1 MADLDHNLSLADA
14 LTEPPP
20 EIEEEVKRDFI
31 ATLEAEKFDD
41 VVGETVD
48 KTDYV
53 PLLDDDDAKAGSQEP
68 KSKSHADGIQV
79 EHTSGSGPTVV
90 ENGDHGIEDHST
102 AFPGEIM
109 DEKLSYQEF
118 LDRNDSW
125 TMDDRDLCFEPQPV
139 FKPMEMADPFSMHRG
154 ENLPDLS
161 FPTDMKNVPL
171 FTDHV
176 DASRDIHAPHG
187 AMMVPEQPFL
197 GPLYSPAE
205 ALDPSAFIGLD
216 STAEFLQ
223 DKAVPEE
230 HWMGAQHDVQ
240 GPDAS
245 FFVEPPVPPTVTEAT
260 KLNWPEGPAAAAP
273 DFAPTAVTASPGE
286 AEATDGPKGVA
297 SDAACVPASGV
308 MSVSAENAGSVLAG
322 DAKPPQALDAGCAPT
337 AEASPFQAVDVG
349 FAPAPEAKPPN
360 AVNDASAPV
369 ADTGFAPAAD
379 ATSHYAMGWEFAT
392 AEDAGFAPAA
402 DVEHHHPVS
411 LAFAPAADT
420 ESHHAVGLAFA
431 PAADIESHHAVDL
444 VFAPAADTESHH
456 AIDSGFAPAADAEFT
471 PAAEVNHHHA
481 VDSGFAPAAEVNHHH
496 AVDSGFAPAAEVNH
510 HHGVDSGFTP
520 AAEVNH
526 HHAVDSGFAPAAEVN
541 HHHAVDSGF
550 APAAEVSLHH
560 AVDSGFTPAAET
572 KPLPAMDSGFASA
585 EAKSVSAAD
594 TKVAAAE
601 ELMTSESSLEQEK
614 PSLDKPPAE
623 ANANVEQESK
633 VPEACV
639 DLLEKAKDSRLPPG
653 HHEEHLPEQ
662 TNHLSEPAVPVEA
675 KEAVVLENKDLPEK
689 SVTPVDVT
697 VTEKQKEEAEHNH
710 VQHAEPHQEKALQEP
725 TGLPT
730 AQIRQANKSSERRF
744 GRAKPAPV
752 PLRDVPEE
760 RLIGLPQQ
768 KSTDPKVDPY
778 SLGELGC
785 VAGTSPRTRVSHKK
799 ATEQPSSVWSEFV
812 ESCRD
817 VPRESWDLEGSLAI
831 VKKKKKKPKQKRN
844 QLPRAMEFWDENVAV
859 SKAPR
864 NSPFA
869 VELQKPDVCPIMP
882 AEACKEQSVA
892 SGSRASDMPK
902 DAKIITRS
910 HILDEQNAF
919 SVPAPGQQAH
929 KPSVPLESVL
939 DAKNGDVVKTE
950 EMRDDSLMLQ
960 SKGKRKEVPLEQ
972 VSKTKVGESV
982 TAKGPAKPAERDFLD
997 KNEKREYKESK
1008 RADLT
1013 ASLSEATKVET
1024 PLQTKPS
1031 ELLLSDKDKEAKC
1044 TSPRRE
1050 AFGDAV
1056 CRELPPSSGSP
1067 EAATKKRGG
1076 CEKSEGVE
1084 NESFAQPALV
1094 EAAALSDKLP
1104 NEPKAADETEPACS
1118 NKCMA
1123 VDFSTSEGGL
1133 KTPTDT
1139 TKMPVT
1145 RLVLPKP
1152 EEATALQ
1159 NRKADGFSEQPFL
1172 LSAES
1177 DATKHPTSPEAVDR
1191 MMVADSPDKN
1201 RGKGFIALEQQ
1212 TGKDPNI
1219 AHGMDRPKKKR
1230 GEGRVKKI
1238 KSFSEQMM
1246 LSEDV
1251 SRLTDGVRTDEAIK
1265 DTTSPDKGR
1274 GFTARGHPSVSITHA
1289 YPADK
1294 TKKRGSDGRSKK
1306 GERSFFQQPF
1316 LENNPSSFPGIIH
1329 KTEEVS
1335 VSDKG
1340 RGRGCVTTECFQEN
1354 TSDITKTQRPIELVK
1369 EEPKEYVGK
1378 NEIADLGALDQ
1389 PFLLECRKE
1398 EAKHLAMA
1406 DTISKTKEVNLIN
1419 KGKEAGT
1426 TSAGESVVINSDAT
1440 LVADKLRKRCS
1451 DGKRKKNEKSPL
1463 GQTAVQDAGVETS
1476 NLPRKEKVAE
1486 RTKERTFG
1494 KDKVSGF
1501 ERELLLE
1508 NLTGITKEVLEKPE
1522 VQGGTRSFTNQPILS
1537 GHKIETSEPE
1547 IVNAKETWPR
1557 NKGKELDTSE
1567 PLPEHRTDAAVAHS
1581 PTREL
1586 VVDKPKKKGRDVK
1599 GKKAENSLEH
1609 SVVLGPG
1616 NTPAVGDEVGN
1627 IKPTQSFDKGKEANS
1642 NTLAGVLGDLT
1653 DTTKVQAPAMPLE
1666 PEKSHTSSKEK
1677 CKKMEANLQQTFLL
1691 EHKAGAEM
1699 FPPHNLEITD
1709 KSEGESPTRCSS
1721 GGGLPILEH
1730 PAVADHTLATATDRS
1745 KKRGYDGSSKKA
1757 KNASERPVF
1766 LETKPNRSEVQP
1778 PMGSE
1783 MEYRMEDMD
1792 FVDENRNIKNFPIGP
1807 QMPWNNKGS
1816 NFESPAQTAVTGP
1829 DNTGNVSSGFPKQTE
1844 EGARSKELPPAEA
1857 VAEKNSKEPASGAEK
1872 EIQMQKSC
1880 EQPIDLRDK
1889 EPAKEVSEKDG
1900 KTKEAGSWDG
1910 GEVGKPLPLDH
1921 SIKQDIKSKD
1931 KVHPSPVA
1939 KVDDKEIRTTDKK
1952 HTTDNTSSDLPRKVA
1967 DAKDRPASVGAKGIE
1982 KLEATVSSG
1991 EKDPG
1996 CISPEPG
2003 AIRESKAEAAAS
2015 QGVAEALMENRAEE
2029 AELDGGKKGE
2039 QRSLKHPGSLDSKAA
2054 EEAAGLNLIAAQTT
2068 KISPKDKNKGH
2079 SQPAEEDAAHGGEAH
2094 LKDAPALKSEVDKP
2108 EDTTKEKGEECE
2120 QKAVK
2125 EAKKERVKAAEQ
2137 IKGYMRPTKSRG
2149 VPTLPAR
2156 SAAPDREK
2164 QRQLKPTGMSQQRQ
2178 EKGVG
2183 SNLVKKELGS
2193 PSLYHSKLEQIPEI
2207 SGQDKEREEA
2217 AVKRE
2222 KRNATDGAAGVDSP
2236 KSKCTEMESSKTAPL
2251 ERKGIEVSDVQ
2262 SSPSPKQGD
2271 LPRDAKPEETKPA
2284 EAVTGNDITAPP
2296 NKELPPSPEKK
2307 TKPAAS
2313 TSSTKPAATKAR
2325 PLSATSPKRPASATP
2340 GPNKKP
2346 TSPTAGPTS
2355 ATTTKRPA
2363 TSTTRPSTLTS
2374 KETKPKVADAKTTE
2388 KRTSLSK
2395 PPSSATPRTTARSTP
2410 ATPRTTAASPVTAA
2424 AGAKN
2429 TATSP
2434 PKRPTSI
2441 KTDVK
2446 PADAKKT
2453 SAKSPSADLSRPKS
2467 ATGNAVKSS
2476 ATTPSTTAS
2485 SAPTVPGVA
2494 TSRPKTKP
2502 AATKPTTTSTATADA
2517 KKTTAKAPTKP
2528 STVSKP
2534 SRPTSS
2540 VSAPDLKNVRSKI
2553 GSTDN
2558 IKHQPG
2564 GGKGKI
2570 EKKPESA
2577 AAARKSEPNAVSK
2590 MATTKTTVSKEGAPK
2605 QPNGKV
2611 QIVSKK
2617 ANYSH
2622 VQSKCGSKDNIKH
2635 VPGGGNVQIQNKKV
2649 DLSKVSSK
2657 CGSKANIKHK
2667 PGGGDVKIENQKLN
2681 FKEKAQAKVGSLD
2694 NVGHLP
2700 AGGTVKAEGS
2710 AEPGQLPPAPQNGEV
2725 TAAQAGSEMRENGVG
2740 PAVPTALSGGDQR
2753 EIQSFETQIQE
2764 TSKCLRLLS
2773 THSAGWGGE
2782 STAAGQSSRPWA
2794 PIESHKLTFR
2804 EKAKARTDHGAEI
2817 VVSKPPNLSS
2827 STSPW
2832 RSTSVSESLGSA
2844 ASLSPLQ
2851 QPAPLAA
2858 LPQQGL

>member
-53 PLLDDDDAKAGSQEP
+53 NLMDDDDAKVGSQEP

-79 EHTSGSGPTVV
+79 EHTSASGPMVV
-90 ENGDHGIEDHST
+90 ENGDHGIEDHHT

-161 FPTDMKNVPL
+161 FSTDMKNVPL

-187 AMMVPEQPFL
+187 SMMIPEQPFL

-240 GPDAS
+240 GPDTS
-245 FFVEPPVPPTVTEAT
+245 FFVEPPVPPTVTEAMR
-260 KLNWPEGPAAAAP
+260 LNWPEGPAAAAP
-273 DFAPTAVTASPGE
+273 DFTPTAVTASPGE
-286 AEATDGPKGVA
+286 AEATDGPKA
-297 SDAACVPASGV
+297 DAACVPASGV
-308 MSVSAENAGSVLAG
+308 VSVSAEKAGSVLAG
-322 DAKPPQALDAGCAPT
+322 DVKPPQALAAGFAPT
-337 AEASPFQAVDVG
+337 AEASPLQAVDVG

-360 AVNDASAPV
+360 AANDASTPV
-369 ADTGFAPAAD
+369 VDTGIAPAAN
-379 ATSHYAMGWEFAT
+379 ATSHYATGWEFAA
-392 AEDAGFAPAA
+392 AEDAGFGPAA
-402 DVEHHHPVS
+402 DVEPHHAVS
-411 LAFAPAADT
+411 LAFAPAADS

-431 PAADIESHHAVDL
+431 PAADIESHHAVGL
-444 VFAPAADTESHH
+444 AFAPAADTKSHH
-456 AIDSGFAPAADAEFT
+456 AVDSEFAPAADAEFT

-481 VDSGFAPAAEVNHHH
+481 
-496 AVDSGFAPAAEVNH
+496 
-510 HHGVDSGFTP
+510 VDSGFTP

-550 APAAEVSLHH
+550 APA
-560 AVDSGFTPAAET
+560 
-572 KPLPAMDSGFASA
+572 

-614 PSLDKPPAE
+614 PPLDKPPAE
-623 ANANVEQESK
+623 ATANVEQESK

-639 DLLEKAKDSRLPPG
+639 DLLEKAKDSRLPPS

-662 TNHLSEPAVPVEA
+662 TSHLSEPAVPVEA
-675 KEAVVLENKDLPEK
+675 KEAVVLENKDLLPEK

-697 VTEKQKEEAEHNH
+697 VTVKQKEEPEHNH

-760 RLIGLPQQ
+760 RLIGLPHQ
-768 KSTDPKVDPY
+768 KSTDLKVDPY

-785 VAGTSPRTRVSHKK
+785 VAGTPPRTRVSHKK
-799 ATEQPSSVWSEFV
+799 ATEQPSSVQSEFV

-844 QLPRAMEFWDENVAV
+844 QLPRTMEFWDENVAV

-882 AEACKEQSVA
+882 AEACKEQSIA

-919 SVPAPGQQAH
+919 SVPAPGQQAQ
-929 KPSVPLESVL
+929 KPSMPLESVL
-939 DAKNGDVVKTE
+939 DAKSGDVMKKE
-950 EMRDDSLMLQ
+950 RRGDSLMGDDSLILQ
-960 SKGKRKEVPLEQ
+960 SKCKRKEVPLEQ
-972 VSKTKVGESV
+972 VSKTKVGESI
-982 TAKGPAKPAERDFLD
+982 TAKGPTKPMERDFLD

-1013 ASLSEATKVET
+1013 ASLSEVIKIET

-1031 ELLLSDKDKEAKC
+1031 ELLLSNKEKEAESP
-1044 TSPRRE
+1044 SPRRD
-1050 AFGDAV
+1050 AFEDAV
-1056 CRELPPSSGSP
+1056 CHELLPSSGSP
-1067 EAATKKRGG
+1067 EAAAKKRGS
-1076 CEKSEGVE
+1076 CEKSKGVE
-1084 NESFAQPALV
+1084 KESFAQPALL
-1094 EAAALSDKLP
+1094 EAAALSDKPL
-1104 NEPKAADETEPACS
+1104 NEPKAAGETKPVFS

-1123 VDFSTSEGGL
+1123 VDFSTSEEVL

-1145 RLVLPKP
+1145 PLVLPKDK
-1152 EEATALQ
+1152 EAAASQ

-1172 LSAES
+1172 LLAES
-1177 DATKHPTSPEAVDR
+1177 DATKHPTSPEAADR
-1191 MMVADSPDKN
+1191 MVVADSPDKN
-1201 RGKGFIALEQQ
+1201 KGKGFAELEQQ

-1219 AHGMDRPKKKR
+1219 VHGMDRPKKKR
-1230 GEGRVKKI
+1230 GEGKVKKI
-1238 KSFSEQMM
+1238 KSFSEQVM
-1246 LSEDV
+1246 LSEDL
-1251 SRLTDGVRTDEAIK
+1251 SRVTDGVRTDETIK
-1265 DTTSPDKGR
+1265 ETTSPDKSR
-1274 GFTARGHPSVSITHA
+1274 GFTARGHPSGSITHA
-1289 YPADK
+1289 YPPDK
-1294 TKKRGSDGRSKK
+1294 TKKRGSEGRSKK

-1316 LENNPSSFPGIIH
+1316 LENNPSNFPDIIP
-1329 KTEEVS
+1329 KTKEVS
-1335 VSDKG
+1335 SSDKG
-1340 RGRGCVTTECFQEN
+1340 RERGCVTAECFQEN
-1354 TSDITKTQRPIELVK
+1354 TSDTTKMQRPIELVK
-1369 EEPKEYVGK
+1369 EEPKGSVGK

-1389 PFLLECRKE
+1389 PFLLESRKE
-1398 EAKHLAMA
+1398 EAKLLAVA
-1406 DTISKTKEVNLIN
+1406 DTISKPKEVNLIN

-1426 TSAGESVVINSDAT
+1426 TFAGESVVMNSDAT

-1476 NLPRKEKVAE
+1476 NHPCREKVAE
-1486 RTKERTFG
+1486 CTKERTFG
-1494 KDKVSGF
+1494 KNKVSGF

-1522 VQGGTRSFTNQPILS
+1522 VQGGTRNFTNQPILS
-1537 GHKIETSEPE
+1537 GRKIETSEPE

-1557 NKGKELDTSE
+1557 SKGKELDTTE
-1567 PLPEHRTDAAVAHS
+1567 PLPEHETDLAVAHS

-1616 NTPAVGDEVGN
+1616 NTPAVGDKVGN
-1627 IKPTQSFDKGKEANS
+1627 IKPTQSFDKGKEADS
-1642 NTLAGVLGDLT
+1642 STSVSVLGDLT

-1666 PEKSHTSSKEK
+1666 PEKSHKTSKEK
-1677 CKKMEANLQQTFLL
+1677 CKKMEANLQQIFLL

-1699 FPPHNLEITD
+1699 FPPHNVEITD
-1709 KSEGESPTRCSS
+1709 KSEAEGPTPCSS
-1721 GGGLPILEH
+1721 RGGLPILEH
-1730 PAVADHTLATATDRS
+1730 PAVADHTLATATDKS

-1766 LETKPNRSEVQP
+1766 LETKPNRSEGQP

-1783 MEYRMEDMD
+1783 MEYGMEDMD

-1807 QMPWNNKGS
+1807 RMPWNNKG
-1816 NFESPAQTAVTGP
+1816 NDFESLAQTAVTGP

-1844 EGARSKELPPAEA
+1844 EGVRSKGLPPEA
-1857 VAEKNSKEPASGAEK
+1857 VAEKSSKEPASDAEK
-1872 EIQMQKSC
+1872 ETQMQKSC
-1880 EQPIDLRDK
+1880 EQPIDLGDK
-1889 EPAKEVSEKDG
+1889 EPAKEVAKKDG

-1921 SIKQDIKSKD
+1921 SIKQDIKE
-1931 KVHPSPVA
+1931 KVHPSSVTE
-1939 KVDDKEIRTTDKK
+1939 VDDKEIRTTDKK
-1952 HTTDNTSSDLPRKVA
+1952 HSTDNTSSDLPQKVS
-1967 DAKDRPASVGAKGIE
+1967 DAKDRPASGGAKGVE
-1982 KLEATVSSG
+1982 KLEETVSSG
-1991 EKDPG
+1991 EKDTV

-2003 AIRESKAEAAAS
+2003 VIRESRAEAAAS
-2015 QGVAEALMENRAEE
+2015 PAVAETLVEKRAEE
-2029 AELDGGKKGE
+2029 GE
-2039 QRSLKHPGSLDSKAA
+2039 QSSLKHPGSLDNKAP
-2054 EEAAGLNLIAAQTT
+2054 EEAAGLNLTAAQTT

-2079 SQPAEEDAAHGGEAH
+2079 SQPAEEDAAHGGDAH

-2108 EDTTKEKGEECE
+2108 KDTTKEKGEECE
-2120 QKAVK
+2120 QKAAK

-2149 VPTLPAR
+2149 VSTLPAR

-2164 QRQLKPTGMSQQRQ
+2164 QRQLKPTGMSRQRQ
-2178 EKGVG
+2178 EK
-2183 SNLVKKELGS
+2183 
-2193 PSLYHSKLEQIPEI
+2193 
-2207 SGQDKEREEA
+2207 
-2217 AVKRE
+2217 
-2222 KRNATDGAAGVDSP
+2222 
-2236 KSKCTEMESSKTAPL
+2236 
-2251 ERKGIEVSDVQ
+2251 
-2262 SSPSPKQGD
+2262 
-2271 LPRDAKPEETKPA
+2271 AKPEETKPA
-2284 EAVTGNDITAPP
+2284 EAVTGNDITTPP
-2296 NKELPPSPEKK
+2296 SKELPPSPEKK

-2355 ATTTKRPA
+2355 ATTAKRPA
-2363 TSTTRPSTLTS
+2363 TSTIRPSTLTS

-2395 PPSSATPRTTARSTP
+2395 PPSSATPRTTPRSTP
-2410 ATPRTTAASPVTAA
+2410 TTPRTTAAAPVTAA

-2441 KTDVK
+2441 KTDAK

-2485 SAPTVPGVA
+2485 SAPTLPGVT
-2494 TSRPKTKP
+2494 TSRPKPKP
-2502 AATKPTTTSTATADA
+2502 AATKPTTTPTATADA

-2534 SRPTSS
+2534 PRPTSS

-2564 GGKGKI
+2564 GGK
-2570 EKKPESA
+2570 
-2577 AAARKSEPNAVSK
+2577 
-2590 MATTKTTVSKEGAPK
+2590 
-2605 QPNGKV
+2605 
-2611 QIVSKK
+2611 
-2617 ANYSH
+2617 
-2622 VQSKCGSKDNIKH
+2622 
-2635 VPGGGNVQIQNKKV
+2635 VQIQNKKV

-2764 TSKCLRLLS
+2764 TS
-2773 THSAGWGGE
+2773 
-2782 STAAGQSSRPWA
+2782 
-2794 PIESHKLTFR
+2794 I
-2804 EKAKARTDHGAEI
+2804 
-2817 VVSKPPNLSS
+2817 
-2827 STSPW
+2827 
-2832 RSTSVSESLGSA
+2832 
-2844 ASLSPLQ
+2844 
-2851 QPAPLAA
+2851 
-2858 LPQQGL
+2858 

>member
-53 PLLDDDDAKAGSQEP
+53 NLMDDDDAKVGSQEP

-79 EHTSGSGPTVV
+79 EHTSASGPMVV
-90 ENGDHGIEDHST
+90 ENGDHGIEDHHT

-161 FPTDMKNVPL
+161 FSTDMKNVPL

-187 AMMVPEQPFL
+187 SMMIPEQPFL

-240 GPDAS
+240 GPDTS
-245 FFVEPPVPPTVTEAT
+245 FFVEPPVPPTVTEAMR
-260 KLNWPEGPAAAAP
+260 LNWPEGPAAAAP
-273 DFAPTAVTASPGE
+273 DFTPTAVTASPGE
-286 AEATDGPKGVA
+286 AEATDGPKA
-297 SDAACVPASGV
+297 DAACVPASGV
-308 MSVSAENAGSVLAG
+308 VSVSAEKAGSVLAG
-322 DAKPPQALDAGCAPT
+322 DVKPPQALAAGFAPT
-337 AEASPFQAVDVG
+337 AEASPLQAVDVG

-360 AVNDASAPV
+360 AANDASTPV
-369 ADTGFAPAAD
+369 VDTGIAPAAN
-379 ATSHYAMGWEFAT
+379 ATSHYATGWEFAA
-392 AEDAGFAPAA
+392 AEDAGFGPAA
-402 DVEHHHPVS
+402 DVEPHHAVS
-411 LAFAPAADT
+411 LAFAPAADS

-431 PAADIESHHAVDL
+431 PAADIESHHAVGL
-444 VFAPAADTESHH
+444 AFAPAADTKSHH
-456 AIDSGFAPAADAEFT
+456 AVDSEFAPAADAEFT

-481 VDSGFAPAAEVNHHH
+481 
-496 AVDSGFAPAAEVNH
+496 
-510 HHGVDSGFTP
+510 VDSGFTP

-550 APAAEVSLHH
+550 APA
-560 AVDSGFTPAAET
+560 
-572 KPLPAMDSGFASA
+572 

-614 PSLDKPPAE
+614 PPLDKPPAE
-623 ANANVEQESK
+623 ATANVEQESK

-639 DLLEKAKDSRLPPG
+639 DLLEKAKDSRLPPS

-662 TNHLSEPAVPVEA
+662 TSHLSEPAVPVEA
-675 KEAVVLENKDLPEK
+675 KEAVVLENKDLLPEK

-697 VTEKQKEEAEHNH
+697 VTVKQKEEPEHNH

-760 RLIGLPQQ
+760 RLIGLPHQ
-768 KSTDPKVDPY
+768 KSTDLKVDPY

-785 VAGTSPRTRVSHKK
+785 VAGTPPRTRVSHKK
-799 ATEQPSSVWSEFV
+799 ATEQPSSVQSEFV

-844 QLPRAMEFWDENVAV
+844 QLPRTMEFWDENVAV

-882 AEACKEQSVA
+882 AEACKEQSIA

-919 SVPAPGQQAH
+919 SVPAPGQQAQ
-929 KPSVPLESVL
+929 KPSMPLESVL
-939 DAKNGDVVKTE
+939 DAKSGDVMKKE
-950 EMRDDSLMLQ
+950 RRGDSLMGDDSLILQ
-960 SKGKRKEVPLEQ
+960 SKCKRKEVPLEQ
-972 VSKTKVGESV
+972 VSKTKVGESI
-982 TAKGPAKPAERDFLD
+982 TAKGPTKPMERDFLD

-1013 ASLSEATKVET
+1013 ASLSEVIKIET

-1031 ELLLSDKDKEAKC
+1031 ELLLSNKEKEAESP
-1044 TSPRRE
+1044 SPRRD
-1050 AFGDAV
+1050 AFEDAV
-1056 CRELPPSSGSP
+1056 CHELLPSSGSP
-1067 EAATKKRGG
+1067 EAAAKKRGS
-1076 CEKSEGVE
+1076 CEKSKGVE
-1084 NESFAQPALV
+1084 KESFAQPALL
-1094 EAAALSDKLP
+1094 EAAALSDKPL
-1104 NEPKAADETEPACS
+1104 NEPKAAGETKPVFS

-1123 VDFSTSEGGL
+1123 VDFSTSEEVL

-1145 RLVLPKP
+1145 PLVLPKDK
-1152 EEATALQ
+1152 EAAASQ

-1172 LSAES
+1172 LLAES
-1177 DATKHPTSPEAVDR
+1177 DATKHPTSPEAADR
-1191 MMVADSPDKN
+1191 MVVADSPDKN
-1201 RGKGFIALEQQ
+1201 KGKGFAELEQQ

-1219 AHGMDRPKKKR
+1219 VHGMDRPKKKR
-1230 GEGRVKKI
+1230 GEGKVKKI
-1238 KSFSEQMM
+1238 KSFSEQVM
-1246 LSEDV
+1246 LSEDL
-1251 SRLTDGVRTDEAIK
+1251 SRVTDGVRTDETIK
-1265 DTTSPDKGR
+1265 ETTSPDKSR
-1274 GFTARGHPSVSITHA
+1274 GFTARGHPSGSITHA
-1289 YPADK
+1289 YPPDK
-1294 TKKRGSDGRSKK
+1294 TKKRGSEGRSKK

-1316 LENNPSSFPGIIH
+1316 LENNPSNFPDIIP
-1329 KTEEVS
+1329 KTKEVS
-1335 VSDKG
+1335 SSDKG
-1340 RGRGCVTTECFQEN
+1340 RERGCVTAECFQEN
-1354 TSDITKTQRPIELVK
+1354 TSDTTKMQRPIELVK
-1369 EEPKEYVGK
+1369 EEPKGSVGK

-1389 PFLLECRKE
+1389 PFLLESRKE
-1398 EAKHLAMA
+1398 EAKLLAVA
-1406 DTISKTKEVNLIN
+1406 DTISKPKEVNLIN

-1426 TSAGESVVINSDAT
+1426 TFAGESVVMNSDAT

-1476 NLPRKEKVAE
+1476 NHPCREKVAE
-1486 RTKERTFG
+1486 CTKERTFG
-1494 KDKVSGF
+1494 KNKVSGF

-1522 VQGGTRSFTNQPILS
+1522 VQGGTRNFTNQPILS
-1537 GHKIETSEPE
+1537 GRKIETSEPE

-1557 NKGKELDTSE
+1557 SKGKELDTTE
-1567 PLPEHRTDAAVAHS
+1567 PLPEHETDLAVAHS

-1616 NTPAVGDEVGN
+1616 NTPAVGDKVGN
-1627 IKPTQSFDKGKEANS
+1627 IKPTQSFDKGKEADS
-1642 NTLAGVLGDLT
+1642 STSVSVLGDLT

-1666 PEKSHTSSKEK
+1666 PEKSHKTSKEK
-1677 CKKMEANLQQTFLL
+1677 CKKMEANLQQIFLL

-1699 FPPHNLEITD
+1699 FPPHNVEITD
-1709 KSEGESPTRCSS
+1709 KSEAEGPTPCSS
-1721 GGGLPILEH
+1721 RGGLPILEH
-1730 PAVADHTLATATDRS
+1730 PAVADHTLATATDKS

-1766 LETKPNRSEVQP
+1766 LETKPNRSEGQP

-1783 MEYRMEDMD
+1783 MEYGMEDMD

-1807 QMPWNNKGS
+1807 RMPWNNKG
-1816 NFESPAQTAVTGP
+1816 NDFESLAQTAVTGP

-1844 EGARSKELPPAEA
+1844 EGVRSKGLPPEA
-1857 VAEKNSKEPASGAEK
+1857 VAEKSSKEPASDAEK
-1872 EIQMQKSC
+1872 ETQMQKSC
-1880 EQPIDLRDK
+1880 EQPIDLGDK
-1889 EPAKEVSEKDG
+1889 EPAKEVAKKDG

-1921 SIKQDIKSKD
+1921 SIKQDIKE
-1931 KVHPSPVA
+1931 KVHPSSVTE
-1939 KVDDKEIRTTDKK
+1939 VDDKEIRTTDKK
-1952 HTTDNTSSDLPRKVA
+1952 HSTDNTSSDLPQKVS
-1967 DAKDRPASVGAKGIE
+1967 DAKDRPASGGAKGVE
-1982 KLEATVSSG
+1982 KLEETVSSG
-1991 EKDPG
+1991 EKDTV

-2003 AIRESKAEAAAS
+2003 VIRESRAEAAAS
-2015 QGVAEALMENRAEE
+2015 PAVAETLVEKRAEE
-2029 AELDGGKKGE
+2029 GE
-2039 QRSLKHPGSLDSKAA
+2039 QSSLKHPGSLDNKAP
-2054 EEAAGLNLIAAQTT
+2054 EEAAGLNLTAAQTT

-2079 SQPAEEDAAHGGEAH
+2079 SQPAEEDAAHGGDAH

-2108 EDTTKEKGEECE
+2108 KDTTKEKGEECE
-2120 QKAVK
+2120 QKAAK

-2149 VPTLPAR
+2149 VSTLPAR

-2164 QRQLKPTGMSQQRQ
+2164 QRQLKPTGMSRQRQ
-2178 EKGVG
+2178 EK
-2183 SNLVKKELGS
+2183 
-2193 PSLYHSKLEQIPEI
+2193 
-2207 SGQDKEREEA
+2207 
-2217 AVKRE
+2217 
-2222 KRNATDGAAGVDSP
+2222 
-2236 KSKCTEMESSKTAPL
+2236 
-2251 ERKGIEVSDVQ
+2251 
-2262 SSPSPKQGD
+2262 
-2271 LPRDAKPEETKPA
+2271 AKPEETKPA
-2284 EAVTGNDITAPP
+2284 EAVTGNDITTPP
-2296 NKELPPSPEKK
+2296 SKELPPSPEKK
-2307 TKPAAS
+2307 T
-2313 TSSTKPAATKAR
+2313 
-2325 PLSATSPKRPASATP
+2325 
-2340 GPNKKP
+2340 
-2346 TSPTAGPTS
+2346 
-2355 ATTTKRPA
+2355 
-2363 TSTTRPSTLTS
+2363 
-2374 KETKPKVADAKTTE
+2374 KVADAKTTE

-2395 PPSSATPRTTARSTP
+2395 PPSSATPRTTPRSTP
-2410 ATPRTTAASPVTAA
+2410 TTPRTTAAAPVTAA

-2441 KTDVK
+2441 KTDAK

-2485 SAPTVPGVA
+2485 SAPTLPGVT
-2494 TSRPKTKP
+2494 TSRPKPKP
-2502 AATKPTTTSTATADA
+2502 AATKPTTTPTATADA

-2534 SRPTSS
+2534 PRPTSS

-2590 MATTKTTVSKEGAPK
+2590 MAPTKTTVSKEGAPK
-2605 QPNGKV
+2605 QLNGKV

-2764 TSKCLRLLS
+2764 TS
-2773 THSAGWGGE
+2773 
-2782 STAAGQSSRPWA
+2782 
-2794 PIESHKLTFR
+2794 I
-2804 EKAKARTDHGAEI
+2804 
-2817 VVSKPPNLSS
+2817 
-2827 STSPW
+2827 
-2832 RSTSVSESLGSA
+2832 
-2844 ASLSPLQ
+2844 
-2851 QPAPLAA
+2851 
-2858 LPQQGL
+2858 